1 MTTTNDTNPWWSIFK
16 QAVEATGGKLA
27 KPEILISTTDSRFI
41 RTLGIPVLGF
51 SPMINTPI
59 LVHDHNEVLAS

>member
-1 MTTTNDTNPWWSIFK
+1 MTATNGSNPWWSVFQ

-27 KPEILISTTDSRFI
+27 KPEILASTTDARYI
-41 RTLGIPVLGF
+41 RTLGIPLLGF

-59 LVHDHNEVLAS
+59 LLHDHNEVLER